1 MANEESGAAPAKL
14 GLFLLSGVV
23 IGSMI
28 GGGGFNLPQNMSA
41 HASLGAIAIAWLL
54 TLVGMFFLAN
64 CFRLLSTQR
73 PELTAGVYAYAREGF
88 GNLAGFQVAW
98 GYWLSAAFG
107 NVAFAVLIMK
117 SLGYLF
123 PVFGDGKNWVSIG
136 GASLLIWVMHFTV
149 LFGVRRAAV
158 LGSVASVLNVGSLL
172 ATIAIMAVM
181 VKADMFRLDVWG
193 AGQQLGSVTTQVQ
206 STMLVTLWVFIGIEG
221 AVVMSARARKPQQV
235 GQATYIGLV
244 VCTLLYFLLSALPF
258 GFMTQP
264 ELAALDE
271 PAAAYILERLV
282 GRWGAI
288 FVIVSLLIS
297 LLSCWLAW
305 TILVAELPFA
315 GAKDGVFPRFLAR
328 ENRFHSPA
336 PSLWLSSAVMQVIVF
351 VVLFAE
357 NAWIWLISVTGVMI
371 LPAYLASTA
380 YLWRYGLQHKYMDE
394 RGRALRS
401 GVLGSVYA
409 VWLLYAAGP
418 QFVLMSSLLFVVGLP
433 VFWFA
438 HRESGRKSAVFSRAE
453 AVGAGALVLVA
464 GVAVWAFSTGLVELG

>member
-1 MANEESGAAPAKL
+1 MANEVDKAAPAKL

-41 HASLGAIAIAWLL
+41 HASLGAIAIAWVL

-73 PELTAGVYAYAREGF
+73 PDLTAGVYAYAREGF
-88 GNLAGFQVAW
+88 GDLAGFQVAW

-123 PVFGDGKNWVSIG
+123 PVFGDGKNWLSVG
-136 GASLLIWVMHFTV
+136 GASLLIWIMHFTV

-158 LGSVASVLNVGSLL
+158 LGSIASVLNVCSLL
-172 ATIAIMAVM
+172 VTIAIMALM
-181 VKADMFRLDVWG
+181 VKADMFRLDLWG
-193 AGQQLGSVTTQVQ
+193 EGQQLGSVMGQVE

-282 GRWGAI
+282 GRWGAV
-288 FVIVSLLIS
+288 FVICSLLIS

-305 TILVAELPFA
+305 TILVAELPYA
-315 GAKDGVFPRFLAR
+315 GAKDGVFPRVLGR
-328 ENRFHSPA
+328 ENRFGSPA
-336 PSLWLSSAVMQVIVF
+336 PSLWLSSAVMQIIVF

-380 YLWRYGLQHKYMDE
+380 YLWRYALQHRHMDE
-394 RGRALRS
+394 WGRAVRS
-401 GVLGSVYA
+401 GVLGCIYA

-418 QFVLMSSLLFVVGLP
+418 QYLLMSSLLFMAGLP
-433 VFWFA
+433 VFYYA
-438 HRESGRKSAVFSRAE
+438 HRENWPHAPLFTRAE
-453 AVGAGALVLVA
+453 GVAAVALVGVA
-464 GVAVWAFSTGLVELG
+464 VAAVWAFWSGLVALG

>member
-1 MANEESGAAPAKL
+1 MANDVNPKPTAKL

-41 HASLGAIAIAWLL
+41 HASLGAIAIAWVL

-64 CFRLLSTQR
+64 CFRILSSQR

-88 GNLAGFQVAW
+88 GDLVGFLVAW

-123 PVFGDGKNWVSIG
+123 PAFADGKNWLSIG
-136 GASLLIWVMHFTV
+136 GASLLIWVMHFIV

-158 LGSVASVLNVGSLL
+158 LGSIASVLNVSSLL
-172 ATIAIMAVM
+172 VTIAIMALM
-181 VKADMFRLDVWG
+181 VRADMFRLDLWG
-193 AGQQLGSVTTQVQ
+193 EGQQLGSVLTQVK

-264 ELAALDE
+264 ELAGLDE

-305 TILVAELPFA
+305 TILVAELPYA
-315 GAKDGVFPRFLAR
+315 GAKDGVFPRILGR
-328 ENRFHSPA
+328 ENRFHSPG
-336 PSLWLSSAVMQVIVF
+336 PSLWLSSAVMQLIIF

-380 YLWRYGLQHKYMDE
+380 YLWRYGLSHAYMDE

-401 GVLGSVYA
+401 GVLGSLYA
-409 VWLLYAAGP
+409 LWLLYAAGP
-418 QFVLMSSLLFVVGLP
+418 QYLLMSSLLFVAGLP
-433 VFWFA
+433 VFYFA
-438 HRESGRKSAVFSRAE
+438 HRQNWPHQRLFSRAE
-453 AVGAGALVLVA
+453 QVAAGVLVVIA
-464 GVAVWAFSTGLVELG
+464 GVAVWAFYTGLVELG

>member
-1 MANEESGAAPAKL
+1 MTDGATPKASAKL

-41 HASLGAIAIAWLL
+41 HASLGAIAIAWVL

-88 GNLAGFQVAW
+88 GDLAGFQVAW

-123 PVFGDGKNWVSIG
+123 PAFADGKNWLSIG

-158 LGSVASVLNVGSLL
+158 LGSIASVLNVGSLL
-172 ATIAIMAVM
+172 VTIAIMALM
-181 VKADMFRLDVWG
+181 IKADMFRLDLWG
-193 AGQQLGSVTTQVQ
+193 VGENLGSVMTQVE

-221 AVVMSARARKPQQV
+221 AVVMSARARKPEQV

-288 FVIVSLLIS
+288 FVIVSLLVS

-315 GAKDGVFPRFLAR
+315 AAKDGVFPRFLSR
-328 ENRFHSPA
+328 ENRFNSPGPA
-336 PSLWLSSAVMQVIVF
+336 LWLSSAVMQGIVF

-380 YLWRYGLQHKYMDE
+380 YLWRYALSHAYMEE

-418 QFVLMSSLLFVVGLP
+418 QFLLMSSLLFVAGLP
-433 VFWFA
+433 VFYFA
-438 HRESGRKSAVFSRAE
+438 HRQNRLHAPLFSRAE
-453 AVGAGALVLVA
+453 GVAAVALVVVA
-464 GVAVWAFSTGLVELG
+464 AIALWAFFTGLVELG